1 MKIVSSDIRNSAR
14 FTWHLPLFFCSSFF
28 CLKGHFWADLK
39 LPNIR
44 SNTSFRCLANIGK
57 CILKDQWRTVAVNW
71 IQLAP
76 KEAELSKIRLGHW
89 IILDPFSKSSETPK
103 FQMAPCWT
111 RLLLLWGCLCRMSGL
126 AAIVIV
132 RKVQRLIGDQRD
144 SVKSFR
150 CPEMLHATW
159 EHQVKLRH
167 SVHNHGTFQRG
178 AWREGTLRLLSSTF
192 TLPNHTKAKAHQP
205 QKNHWTEAVNLDLG
219 CDLGLQRLPP
229 GYWIPPH
236 PA

>member
-1 MKIVSSDIRNSAR
+1 MRKTTPHYKPISRTNTSPSQPAEKDWWNLFLQIYEILPGLHDIFHSSS
-14 FTWHLPLFFCSSFF
+14 FCSSFF

-76 KEAELSKIRLGHW
+76 KRSRVIKDSIRPLDHIGSILNLPKRRSFRWHLAEPG
-89 IILDPFSKSSETPK
+89 FCCCEV
-103 FQMAPCWT
+103 A
-111 RLLLLWGCLCRMSGL
+111 
-126 AAIVIV
+126 
-132 RKVQRLIGDQRD
+132 
-144 SVKSFR
+144 SVKWFR

-178 AWREGTLRLLSSTF
+178 AWREGTFEATF
-192 TLPNHTKAKAHQP
+192 IYFHVAKS
-205 QKNHWTEAVNLDLG
+205 
-219 CDLGLQRLPP
+219 
-229 GYWIPPH
+229 Y
-236 PA
+236 